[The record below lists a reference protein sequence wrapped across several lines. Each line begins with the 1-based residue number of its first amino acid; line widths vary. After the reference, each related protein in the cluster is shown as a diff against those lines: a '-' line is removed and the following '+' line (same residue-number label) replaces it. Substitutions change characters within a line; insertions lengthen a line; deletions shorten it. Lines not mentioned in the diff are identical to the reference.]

1 MLRSYVT
8 RFVATLC
15 LCLFPAVSIAADG
28 ELTQYEL
35 ANGLKIYVYEKHNVP
50 IAAVH
55 VWYRTGS
62 LNEHPGIRGISHL
75 FEHMMFR
82 GSEMFGPEEH
92 NRKIKEMGGWANAG
106 TAQDY
111 TNYVQTIPVSG
122 IELVLQMESDRMAH
136 LKLEDGILQTER
148 NVVKEEFLLSENN
161 PLYKLF
167 LDFGRIMFGS
177 HPYSWTPLGVKTD
190 LDSIRV
196 EDCVNYYKARYAP
209 NNAALIVVGD
219 VSPDDVRRMA
229 ERHFGPIP
237 AFPDIEPDPPLPIRT
252 GTGPVELRAGI
263 PIRASGVAY
272 WLPPAGHEDQMA
284 LEVLERLL
292 GPHLEDVLTR
302 KDKSCVESVAW
313 PLRQKQVS
321 VLLFAGVHFPNV
333 SADRVCT
340 RIEEEIK
347 SYLANHITRE
357 ELERVRNQILLEEI
371 SNRYSVS
378 GLAYAI
384 GTALFLEGDLDRF
397 SRRLDQMSAL
407 TLEDLVAVGNRYFT
421 KENRVIVLVEPEH
434 SSKLLYVVGWL
445 KSLFHL

>member
-1 MLRSYVT
+1 V
-8 RFVATLC
+8 VAFC
-15 LCLFPAVSIAADG
+15 LSLFPAVSIAADG

-35 ANGLKIYVYEKHNVP
+35 TNGLKIYVHEKHNVP

-92 NRKIKEMGGWANAG
+92 NRKIKEMGGNANAL
-106 TAQDY
+106 TDCDY

-148 NVVKEEFLLSENN
+148 NVVKEEFLLYENN

-167 LDFGRIMFGS
+167 LDFGRITFGS

-219 VSPDDVRRMA
+219 VIPDDVRRMA

-237 AFPDIEPDPPLPIRT
+237 AFLDIEPDPPPPIRT
-252 GTGPVELRAGI
+252 GPGPVELRAGI

-272 WLPPAGHEDQMA
+272 WLPPAGHIDQMA

-292 GPHLEDVLTR
+292 DPYLENVLTR
-302 KDKSCVESVAW
+302 EDKSCVEYVSM
-313 PLRQKQVS
+313 PFRQKQVS

-347 SYLANHITRE
+347 DYLANHITRE
-357 ELERVRNQILLEEI
+357 ELERVRNQILLEET

-407 TLEDLVAVGNRYFT
+407 TPEDLVAVGNRYFT
-421 KENRVIVLVEPEH
+421 EENRVIVLVEPEH